1 MGLQNATILT
11 GATVSVSGG
20 TVQTFTP
27 DGVFIQNGVH
37 LADAAEA
44 SYAIRQSLTLK
55 TRNPQLSGSVYGKG
69 KRWATLTVPKV
80 LADGTISFNVVR
92 IEVEVHPEMSSAD
105 QTDMLKKAAQLFV
118 DADFTSFWAT
128 GSLA

>member
-1 MGLQNATILT
+1 MGAQNATLLI
-11 GATVSVSGG
+11 GATITPTGG

-37 LADAAEA
+37 LADAGDA
-44 SYAIRQSLTLK
+44 SYI
-55 TRNPQLSGSVYGKG
+55 TRNSITLRTKNPTLTGGVYSKG

-80 LADGTISFNVVR
+80 LLDGTTAFNIVR
-92 IEVEVHPEMSSAD
+92 IELEVHPETSAGD
-105 QTDMLKKAAQLFV
+105 STELLKKGAQLFI
-118 DADFTSFWAT
+118 DTDLAAFWAT